1 MTQPDPDDPPNLN
14 SGTPWAEV
22 EVFDLANCIRLN
34 QPIEEIANF
43 LCRSRRE
50 VREKIA
56 QLERSGELPRLVDKA
71 AAHADAGITIE
82 EALRR

>member
-14 SGTPWAEV
+14 SGTPWAEE

-50 VREKIA
+50 VREKVA
-56 QLERSGELPRLVDKA
+56 ELERTGELRQLVDKA
-71 AAHADAGITIE
+71 AAYADTGISIE

>member
-22 EVFDLANCIRLN
+22 EVFELANCIRLN
-34 QPIEEIANF
+34 QPIGEIANF
-43 LCRSRRE
+43 LCRARRE

-56 QLERSGELPRLVDKA
+56 ELDRTGELRQLVDKA
-71 AAHADAGITIE
+71 AAYADTGISIE